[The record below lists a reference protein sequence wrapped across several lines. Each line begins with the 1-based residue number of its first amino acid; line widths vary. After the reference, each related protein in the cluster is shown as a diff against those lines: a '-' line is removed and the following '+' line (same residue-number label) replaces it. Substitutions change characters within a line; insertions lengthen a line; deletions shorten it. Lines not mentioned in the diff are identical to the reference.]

1 MKKCI
6 KIEFAVQNPQDFLK
20 KVIAKEIK
28 NKSLEG
34 LAQVLPES
42 VVQVCVCAEED
53 ELDDLVDVLY
63 AHVAQY
69 KMTDVIVEPFLK
81 DKDYRGV
88 FRILE

>member
-6 KIEFAVQNPQDFLK
+6 KIEFVVKNPQDFLK
-20 KVIAKEIK
+20 KIIAKEVK
-28 NKSLEG
+28 NKLFEG

-42 VVQVCVCAEED
+42 MVQICVCGEED
-53 ELDDLVDVLY
+53 ELDQLVDSLY
-63 AHVAQY
+63 AQVQEY
-69 KMTDVIVEPFLK
+69 KMADMLVEPFLK

>member
-6 KIEFAVQNPQDFLK
+6 KIEFVVKNPQDFLK
-20 KVIAKEIK
+20 KIIAKEVK
-28 NKSLEG
+28 NKLFEG

-42 VVQVCVCAEED
+42 MVQICVCGEED
-53 ELDDLVDVLY
+53 ELDQLVDSLY
-63 AHVAQY
+63 AQVQD
-69 KMTDVIVEPFLK
+69 MLVEPFLK